1 MLVST
6 KTSDYDLLEMISDKD
21 EPFAKEAFV
30 MFYNRYSSFLY
41 NTCVGFCKSH
51 DDPESDA
58 KDLVQEIIK
67 KLLKGSWR
75 FRKSV
80 EIQPD
85 EIKFHVRKWLYRIV
99 ENTFKDIY
107 IKKPVSK
114 QELVRINDE
123 NQDTLAKE
131 IHENSKRNRDQLSEL
146 QKHRYALIMNAIEN
160 IKMSEKQNDVLKAYV
175 DSGWFDENSN
185 WNLPDFRME
194 ELTSKYSLKRNS
206 IIKIKDR
213 LVEKIKN
220 GTKNDPTNN

>member
-21 EPFAKEAFV
+21 EPFAREAFV

-58 KDLVQEIIK
+58 KDLVQEVIIK
-67 KLLKGSWR
+67 LLNGSWKFKR
-75 FRKSV
+75 LKD
-80 EIQPD
+80 IKPD
-85 EIKFHVRKWLYRIV
+85 EVVIHVRKWLYRIV
-99 ENTFKDIY
+99 KNTFNDLY
-107 IKKPVSK
+107 LKKPASK
-114 QELVRINDE
+114 QELIRINEE
-123 NQDTLAKE
+123 NQDILAWE
-131 IHENSKRNRDQLSEL
+131 IHQNSNRNNDQISEL
-146 QKHRYALIMNAIEN
+146 NKQRYAFIMNAI
-160 IKMSEKQNDVLKAYV
+160 IGLKMNEKQREVLKAYV
-175 DSGWFDENSN
+175 DSGWHDENIN